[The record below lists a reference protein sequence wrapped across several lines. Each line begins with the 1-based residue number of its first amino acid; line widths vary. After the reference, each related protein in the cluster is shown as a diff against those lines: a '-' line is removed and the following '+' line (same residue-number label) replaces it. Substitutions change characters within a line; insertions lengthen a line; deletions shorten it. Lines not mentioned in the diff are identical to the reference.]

1 MSFDPLIIWVVFS
14 VIWIVLVLY
23 GIDRMQK
30 SKGNR
35 ESEMEKRIQQLE
47 EENKRLK
54 ENEKDEL

>member
-1 MSFDPLIIWVVFS
+1 MSFDPPIIWVVFS